1 MSADRPVPLDE
12 YPIHQAPLSMK
23 HLVSGDRNAYDRC
36 IFHVFDHAGRA
47 VLILGLGVYPNA
59 GVIDAYATLRVGDEL
74 LAVRAS
80 DALGD
85 DRMNLRVGPLR
96 ITVNEPLK
104 RIGLHCD
111 ADPAD
116 PEGLSYDVTWTAE
129 FPAVWEPHHVQRRG
143 DRLMLEGR
151 RFVQA
156 GNVTGTIRFRGEE
169 LTPTPGEWTGT
180 RDRSWGVRPIPGEE
194 GGRAAQEHRPEGFHW
209 LWVPVRFEDRFLMVI
224 VQEDA
229 DGHRIL
235 NEAVQVFPEGDDRH
249 DVQLGW
255 PHTDIRYLPG
265 SRHPESAVVHLTD
278 PAGRKPLELGVRI
291 LNSSPLAIGAG
302 YPPATD
308 WQHGTWQGRA
318 WTDRRSYDL
327 SDPTAHP
334 MAAFGVT
341 DHSARFTLD
350 GRVGHG
356 IFEHG
361 SFGRHDPSGFTDHT
375 SVAP

>member
-1 MSADRPVPLDE
+1 MPADRPVPLDE

-85 DRMNLRVGPLR
+85 DRMNLSVGPLR
-96 ITVNEPLK
+96 ITVDEPLK

-111 ADPAD
+111 PDPDD
-116 PEGLSYDVTWTAE
+116 PEGLSYDITWTAE

-156 GNVTGTIRFRGEE
+156 GNVTGTIRVRGEDLT
-169 LTPTPGEWTGT
+169 LTPGAWTGT
-180 RDRSWGVRPIPGEE
+180 RDRSWGVRPIPGED
-194 GGRAAQEHRPEGFHW
+194 GGRAAEEHRTEGFHW
-209 LWVPVRFEDRFLMVI
+209 LWIPVRFEDRFLMVI

-255 PHTDIRYLPG
+255 PHTDIRYRPG

-278 PAGRKPLELGVRI
+278 PTRKPLELRVHV
-291 LNSSPLAIGAG
+291 LNSSPLAVGAG
-302 YPPATD
+302 YPPAAD

-318 WTDRRSYDL
+318 WTDRRVYDL